1 MSLCILTGIFVS
13 LVCEDA
19 DLYFFLCENR
29 VEEFFGNSIYGEVIG
44 NYNLSA

>member
-1 MSLCILTGIFVS
+1 MSLCILTRIFGS

-19 DLYFFLCENR
+19 DLYFLHENR
-29 VEEFFGNSIYGEVIG
+29 VAEFFEKPIYGEVIG